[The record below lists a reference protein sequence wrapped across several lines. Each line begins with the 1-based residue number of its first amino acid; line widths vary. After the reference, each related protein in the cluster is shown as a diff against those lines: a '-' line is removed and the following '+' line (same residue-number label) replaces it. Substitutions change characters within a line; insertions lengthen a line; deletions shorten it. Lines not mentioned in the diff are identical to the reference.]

1 MNSNPAEP
9 TTVAPQTYWQRF
21 VADLA
26 VAAGEMQQWPVLRWL
41 YPTFSVK
48 LSCLNGTSQN
58 FTVDALGR
66 HRPTQAAHKFQAALL
81 DERIVLWQKLELPA
95 LARQELLAALQIQV
109 QARSPFGPD
118 DTAWGCSRP
127 VANPATG
134 GTTVHLAI
142 VSRKQAQAAVQQHPI
157 SPDTA
162 GAAGP
167 EWWAKV
173 PGAEHM
179 VVFDTP
185 SALVRAQKARN
196 WQIANHSLLLLL
208 LALLSVAAITP
219 TLQLRLQAQQAA
231 ASYDALAAAAASG
244 LHQRE
249 QLVKLQ
255 QQAQMLQT
263 QLKGSLNPELA
274 LMRVAQLL
282 PDNTYLTSLNIQGDK
297 VVINGLT
304 PNTATLMQQLGTQA
318 GVQAVRAPV
327 AATKQRGADR
337 ETFSIEFKLDPTSL
351 GAAP

>member
-41 YPTFSVK
+41 YPAFSVK
-48 LSCLNGTSQN
+48 VSYPDSTSKN
-58 FTVDALGR
+58 FTIDALGR
-66 HRPTQAAHKFQAALL
+66 HRSTSAAHKFQAVLL

-109 QARSPFGPD
+109 QALSPFSPD
-118 DTAWGCSRP
+118 DTAWGCTSP
-127 VANPATG
+127 AANLAIG
-134 GTTVHLAI
+134 GVTVHLAI
-142 VSRKQAQAAVQQHPI
+142 VSRKQAQAAVQQYQIP
-157 SPDTA
+157 A
-162 GAAGP
+162 GAVGPGP
-167 EWWAKV
+167 EWWAKA
-173 PGAEHM
+173 PGGEHM

-185 SALVRAQKARN
+185 GALVRTQKARK

-231 ASYDALAAAAASG
+231 TSYGALATAAANG

-249 QLVKLQ
+249 QLVKVQ
-255 QQAQMLQT
+255 QQAQMLQA

-274 LMRVAQLL
+274 LMRVSQLL

-318 GVQAVRAPV
+318 GVQSVRAPV

-351 GAAP
+351 GATP